1 MKVKHLPF
9 FSLIMEKGAIMSNI
23 HDLVEI
29 KSPVGLSI
37 EIDAGGIRRILIFSE
52 DPDEQ
57 AQAHRLIASVAS
69 QMYLLDSALKSS
81 NVQAEVSE
89 SSK

>member
-1 MKVKHLPF
+1 MKVKHLPP
-9 FSLIMEKGAIMSNI
+9 FSLIVEKEAIMNNI
-23 HDLVEI
+23 HTLVEI

-57 AQAHRLIASVAS
+57 AAAHRLIASVAS
-69 QMYLLDSALKSS
+69 QMYLLDTALKSS
-81 NVQAEVSE
+81 NVQVETPE
-89 SSK
+89 K